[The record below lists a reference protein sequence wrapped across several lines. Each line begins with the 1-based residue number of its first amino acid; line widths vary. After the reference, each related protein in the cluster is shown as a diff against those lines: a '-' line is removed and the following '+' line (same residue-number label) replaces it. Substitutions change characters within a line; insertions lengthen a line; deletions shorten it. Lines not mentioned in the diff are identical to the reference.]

1 MQSIMRLCDIAPAKI
16 FKIFGPSNIPS
27 QAPRASLTN
36 VVALNGGP
44 GSPEAQTD
52 VLHPSPATLSS
63 PLGLA
68 ALLLVVLENVRLL
81 LESALALDSQFG
93 GHDCCVLGNRSK
105 LATMVYFSEVVVEVA
120 VGRACSVQSTSR
132 IHNRR
137 LQKCAQAWRPRK
149 H

>member
-1 MQSIMRLCDIAPAKI
+1 MCLFHARLSICECQDLEISKNP
-16 FKIFGPSNIPS
+16 NVPS

-68 ALLLVVLENVRLL
+68 ALLLGVLENVRLL
-81 LESALALDSQFG
+81 LESALALDS
-93 GHDCCVLGNRSK
+93 
-105 LATMVYFSEVVVEVA
+105 
-120 VGRACSVQSTSR
+120 
-132 IHNRR
+132 
-137 LQKCAQAWRPRK
+137 
-149 H
+149 

>member
-1 MQSIMRLCDIAPAKI
+1 LRYCACQDLEISRSLARNPK
-16 FKIFGPSNIPS
+16 IPS
-27 QAPRASLTN
+27 QRPRASLTN

-68 ALLLVVLENVRLL
+68 ALLLVVLEDVRLL
-81 LESALALDSQFG
+81 LESALALDSEFG
-93 GHDCCVLGNRSK
+93 GHDRYVLGNRSK

-120 VGRACSVQSTSR
+120 VGGSSVQRAPSQNSPSCVAPSR
-132 IHNRR
+132 SHSGVP
-137 LQKCAQAWRPRK
+137 A